1 MSRSNGAPR
10 KHPTAWLYL
19 LAFLL
24 PIGGCA
30 GTIGMLVGGID
41 SLTARVAALP
51 RAAAPGVASVELPAG
66 NHELFYE
73 TRGEDSGL
81 SYQTNP
87 SVGVA
92 APVDCALTD
101 ASGAEVTLALP
112 HGHTSYSVKGR
123 TGHSI
128 YRVEIG
134 KPGSYRLSCTPH
146 GNSDAAA
153 GTTSPGDQI
162 VFVGSSLLTGLVK
175 LFVPMVLGVVAGIS
189 MFLAVFF
196 MRRRS
201 VA

>member
-30 GTIGMLVGGID
+30 GTIGLLAGGID
-41 SLTARVAALP
+41 TLTAQVAALP
-51 RAAAPGVASVELPAG
+51 RVAAPGVSQVTLPAG
-66 NHELFYE
+66 THELFYE
-73 TRGEDSGL
+73 THGEDSGL
-81 SYQTNP
+81 SYQTNA
-87 SVGVA
+87 SAGAA

-101 ASGAEVTLALP
+101 AGGAQVTLETP
-112 HGHTSYSVKGR
+112 HGHTSYSVKRR
-123 TGHSI
+123 TGQAI
-128 YRVEIG
+128 YRATIAKAGE
-134 KPGSYRLSCTPH
+134 YQLSCSPH
-146 GNSDAAA
+146 DGA
-153 GTTSPGDQI
+153 GATSPGDQI
-162 VFVGSSLLTGLVK
+162 VFVGGSLLTGLLK

-189 MFLAVFF
+189 LFLAVFF